1 MANLFLS
8 YSREDAERVQLLANA
23 LEREGHDVWWDRHI
37 SGGEEFADV
46 IEQALAS
53 ADLVVVCWTENSV
66 HSAWVR
72 DEAAMGRDSGRM
84 VPVALDNCIPPL
96 GFRQFQTIDLSDWNG
111 RRRSRALEPL
121 KDVIAN
127 KQSGADQQ
135 GKVASPP
142 TRQRRS
148 GFAGKRWSVVAA
160 AALVLIIGGVLLYS
174 RLWAGADRITPKVV
188 VGEFAL
194 VSSDL
199 PRALPD
205 MLSQEILAAFG
216 AENAVAVVAA
226 GGGSAASSAPFVMD
240 GSISR
245 LGDAVR
251 FTVNIKNRR
260 SGVVLWSS
268 AFEHETADA
277 VAARQAAVGASQVVR
292 CGLWGASS
300 YKGSMTD
307 QALSLYFNWCNEHWG
322 GSAVSV
328 AELDAARRVTVAV
341 PDFSFGWSA
350 LALAAMPLAAA
361 DSVEAQQLRKE
372 GMAAAGKSMQL
383 DRQNPE
389 GYMAIAGLLPMER
402 YAQRE
407 ELLKKAISVRPTECG
422 CERQA
427 YGDFLASVGRL
438 QEAVV
443 QYERARAMRPLA
455 PFSNVRFAQ
464 ALYVIGRNDEAD
476 RILSDTLKLWPD
488 ATSLQLLKM
497 KSALWTG
504 RHDEAIA
511 MLAVPD
517 LPLTSTQRTTLT
529 AAFRALKS
537 KDPDLRAKSVDD
549 LERFAGDPRYND
561 RLVVGTL
568 AALGAREAALRATTN
583 LVRTRGL
590 YDAEVLFEPNLA
602 AARVEPAYAQ
612 LVRDLGLTAYW
623 RATRTAPDICRDSA
637 KPRFCNFA

>member
-537 KDPDLRAKSVDD
+537 KDPGLRAKSVED

-561 RLVVGTL
+561 RLVVGAL
-568 AALGAREAALRATTN
+568 AALGAREEALRAATN
-583 LVRTRGL
+583 LVRMRGL
-590 YDAEVLFEPNLA
+590 FDAEVLFEPNLA